1 MSTGTHVLVVIVA
14 VLIVVVVLRMVALH
28 QLRSKYALVWLIV
41 ALTLMVVSVFPG
53 LLDELADLVG
63 VSYAPTLF
71 LLIAL
76 GFLGLLVGHLTWE
89 VSRLEMRLRTLAED
103 HALLRELIDEQGLTD
118 RRSTP
123 PAEPRVT
130 KPT

>member
-14 VLIVVVVLRMVALH
+14 VLIVIVVLRMVALH

-76 GFLGLLVGHLTWE
+76 GLLVGHLTWE

-118 RRSTP
+118 RRPTP
-123 PAEPRVT
+123 PPEPRVT
-130 KPT
+130 NAT

>member
-103 HALLRELIDEQGLTD
+103 HALLRELIDEQGLLE
-118 RRSTP
+118 RRPTP

-130 KPT
+130 NAT

>member
-53 LLDELADLVG
+53 LLDELAELVG

-118 RRSTP
+118 RRPTP
-123 PAEPRVT
+123 PPEPRVT
-130 KPT
+130 NAT

>member
-14 VLIVVVVLRMVALH
+14 VLIVLVVLRMVALH
-28 QLRSKYALVWLIV
+28 QLRSKYALVWLVV
-41 ALTLMVVSVFPG
+41 ALALMVVSVFPG

-76 GFLGLLVGHLTWE
+76 GFLGLLVAHLTWE

-118 RRSTP
+118 RRPTP

-130 KPT
+130 NAT

>member
-14 VLIVVVVLRMVALH
+14 VLIVIVVLRMVAMH

-118 RRSTP
+118 RRPTP

-130 KPT
+130 NAT

>member
-14 VLIVVVVLRMVALH
+14 VLIVIVVLRMVALH

-41 ALTLMVVSVFPG
+41 ALTLMVVSLFPG

-118 RRSTP
+118 RRPTP
-123 PAEPRVT
+123 PPEPRVT
-130 KPT
+130 NAT